1 MASLLERILLLVIAV
16 FATIASPAAANSLE
30 ARADYS
36 TLPAPLAFN
45 PDQNWDGIDG
55 QWSSFTLRVGT
66 PQQFI
71 RTFLSFAVYQTWGV
85 LPQGCQAAANEQ
97 QCADARGW
105 IYDQNASSTREPIG
119 LYDLYVEN
127 KMGVGGNAE
136 YVYDVVGLGGEGE
149 GGPTLANTTIGG
161 FAVEDFYLGIFGI
174 NPKPTNFTNFNE
186 PSPSYMSQLKVQG
199 QIPSVSF
206 GYTAG
211 AHYRY
216 TGVLASLTLGG
227 YDTGKYIPNNVT
239 FTFAPDNERDIVVAI
254 QSITT
259 PSQTPSSPVATQLLP
274 SPIYAFIDSTLPHIW
289 LPMEACL
296 AFEQEFGLIYDDTT
310 NLYLVNETLHD
321 SLLQRNTN
329 VTFTLAQGFADNLTV
344 QISLPYAAFDL
355 EAQPPYMGIS
365 NNTNYFPLRRAAN
378 ESQYL
383 LGRTFLQEAYII
395 VDYEVFRFQ
404 LAPVLWDQFAASNL
418 VAIPPA
424 NSSLDEDAWTSPN
437 WGQTNST
444 SNGKHSDSSDVSG
457 GAIAGIVIAVVA
469 MIALLAL
476 AWYMRRRRQ
485 QKRFAKA
492 VAAAEA
498 NRDSDNDSSAN
509 VYPKAE
515 LAGSPLPFGITH
527 HDLDRKGLVPPSPS
541 SRLGTP
547 YTPGG
552 TSMSG
557 YFPNTGGYSPTS
569 PSAGEGTHSSSQ
581 SGALFS
587 PISQASEAD
596 SKQLQI
602 YEMPGDMPTIK
613 EKDGKALSEKE
624 ALQHR
629 ERKYNGVDSSSSPSP
644 TTMTHPSLRESRMVN
659 PEDVVDVRTGENITR
674 HRAFSFEGGRKET
687 EEDLYS

>member
-1 MASLLERILLLVIAV
+1 MASLLERIILLVVAIL
-16 FATIASPAAANSLE
+16 ATTTSHATATSLR
-30 ARADYS
+30 ARANTS

-55 QWSSFTLRVGT
+55 KWSSFTLRVGT

-105 IYDQNASSTREPIG
+105 IYDQNASSTRQPIG

-127 KMGVGGNAE
+127 KMGYGGNAR

-174 NPKPTNFTNFNE
+174 NPKPTNFSSFNE
-186 PSPSYMSQLKVQG
+186 PSPSYMTQLKEQR
-199 QIPSVSF
+199 QIPSISF

-211 AHYRY
+211 AHYRF

-239 FTFAPDNERDIVVAI
+239 FTFAPDNERDVMVAI

-259 PSQTPSSPVATQLLP
+259 PSQTPSSPIATELLP
-274 SPIYAFIDSTLPHIW
+274 SPIYALIDSTLPHIW
-289 LPMEACL
+289 LPLEACQ
-296 AFEQEFGLIYDDTT
+296 AFEQEFGLVYDNTT
-310 NLYLVNETLHD
+310 NLYIVNDTLHD
-321 SLLQRNTN
+321 SLLQRNAN
-329 VTFTLAQGFADNLTV
+329 VTFTLAQGFADNTTMK
-344 QISLPYAAFDL
+344 ISLPYAAFDL

-378 ESQYL
+378 DSQYV

-395 VDYEVFRFQ
+395 VDYEVQRFQ

-424 NSSLDEDAWTSPN
+424 NFSMDENVWTSPN
-437 WGQTNST
+437 WGQNSST
-444 SNGKHSDSSDVSG
+444 GKGHYHSGGISG
-457 GAIAGIVIAVVA
+457 GAIAGIVIGVVA
-469 MIALLAL
+469 ILAFL
-476 AWYMRRRRQ
+476 AVGWYMRHRKQRKSRE
-485 QKRFAKA
+485 

-498 NRDSDNDSSAN
+498 AKRDSDNDSTAN

-515 LAGSPLPFGITH
+515 LAGSPLPFGMTH
-527 HDLDRKGLVPPSPS
+527 HDLDRKGLAPPSPS
-541 SRLGTP
+541 TRLGTP

-552 TSMSG
+552 TTMSG
-557 YFPNTGGYSPTS
+557 YFPNSGGYSPTS

-629 ERKYNGVDSSSSPSP
+629 ERKYNGMDSSSPSP

-659 PEDVVDVRTGENITR
+659 AEDVVDVRTGEGITR
-674 HRAFSFEGGRKET
+674 HRAFSFERERTGMES
-687 EEDLYS
+687 DLYS